1 VPHHARWLLSSLLVV
16 LLCVSAPVPASH
28 AQADSP
34 PPEPDTI
41 DAAASQPRSL
51 TCPVLYT
58 HEVGSPALLR
68 RMLLALLGAGYRPT
82 SLAAVDDALNGVAD
96 PPRGCSVLT
105 FDDSLYSQ
113 YANAMP
119 VLLDLGLPAVFFAL
133 PGFADGVHRYMGPT
147 ELRALEDAGFEVES
161 HTCNHPNLVL
171 LAHHDLDAFFAEL
184 QDCKHMLEDLLD
196 TPVNYIAYPMGA
208 VDATVIDA
216 TGRFGFHLGFTTR
229 GGARLSNIAPL
240 SLPRIRYDVAEA
252 PASVL
257 RRIRASGG

>member
-1 VPHHARWLLSSLLVV
+1 MCSLLWLLCLA
-16 LLCVSAPVPASH
+16 APAPATH
-28 AQADSP
+28 AQVDSP

-58 HEVGSPALLR
+58 HEVGSPALMR
-68 RMLLALLGAGYRPT
+68 RMLAALIGAGYRPT
-82 SLAAVDDALNGVAD
+82 SLAAVDDALNGVSD

-119 VLLDLGLPAVFFAL
+119 VLVELGVPAVFFAL
-133 PGFADGVHRYMGPT
+133 PGFADGVHRYMGAT

-171 LAHHDLDAFFAEL
+171 LARRDLDAFFAEL
-184 QDCKHMLEDLLD
+184 QDCKRILEDLLGA
-196 TPVNYIAYPMGA
+196 PVNYIAYPMGA

-216 TGRFGFHLGFTTR
+216 AGRFGFHLGFTTR
-229 GGARLSNIAPL
+229 VGAHLSNSASL

-252 PASVL
+252 PTTVL
-257 RRIRASGG
+257 RRIRAAGG